1 MLGPPD
7 QFAKG
12 AQVVAALPAEHGWL
26 TAHLSGAGCPLP
38 PCSVRSVLALPAAA
52 EESVRW
58 RATEGVWSVDTHVD
72 LHLVI
77 DGVVLWLTRPVV
89 LSCILLYKNENYDGP
104 SLRGDCPLVRDTLA
118 AIRQMPSPKIYSDIG
133 HTIYQGDVY

>member
-12 AQVVAALPAEHGWL
+12 AQVVAACLLSTAGSP
-26 TAHLSGAGCPLP
+26 TAHLSGAEGVSPRAA
-38 PCSVRSVLALPAAA
+38 VRSVLALPAAA

-89 LSCILLYKNENYDGP
+89 LSCILLYKNGNYDGP
-104 SLRGDCPLVRDTLA
+104 SLRGDCPPRSCTLA
-118 AIRQMPSPKIYSDIG
+118 AIRQMPSPKI
-133 HTIYQGDVY
+133 